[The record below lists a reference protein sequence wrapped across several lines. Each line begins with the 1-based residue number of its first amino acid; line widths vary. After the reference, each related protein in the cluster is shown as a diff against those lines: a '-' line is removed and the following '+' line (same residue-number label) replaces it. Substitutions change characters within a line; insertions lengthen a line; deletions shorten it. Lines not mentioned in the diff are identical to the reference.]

1 MALGDRASPEP
12 ARRYSSSSTRRRR
25 LPSPQTTPPARVL
38 GQRAARTL
46 PFPCIKRFPHKP
58 RPRGREG
65 APRGPGCRLHRRRA
79 AAAAPRVD
87 AAGPLRP
94 AAVSWRGDAAAG
106 CLFGAATGN
115 FSWLPRRLFPE
126 LMTNKNGHLC
136 VDASGPSPCAAGVRV
151 VDMRLI
157 PWMREVLGSA
167 WSSKGDGG
175 AKTRQATSA
184 VHYQQPSSLEATA
197 NDVVC
202 NRRARAPAKRPPAA
216 SAASC
221 DNFHLVG

>member
-38 GQRAARTL
+38 GQRVARTL

-58 RPRGREG
+58 RPRGRVA

-79 AAAAPRVD
+79 TRRRLAATPRGRC
-87 AAGPLRP
+87 GPLP
-94 AAVSWRGDAAAG
+94 FSWRGDGAAG
-106 CLFGAATGN
+106 GLFGAATGK
-115 FSWLPRRLFPE
+115 FSCLPRRLFPE

-157 PWMREVLGSA
+157 PWDERGTRKCLVIERRRRRKNEASDQRSA
-167 WSSKGDGG
+167 LPTAVVARGDCQ
-175 AKTRQATSA
+175 RRRL
-184 VHYQQPSSLEATA
+184 QPES
-197 NDVVC
+197 
-202 NRRARAPAKRPPAA
+202 ARAGKTPAR
-216 SAASC
+216 S
-221 DNFHLVG
+221 LRGEL